1 MWSVRM
7 SPPRMPARLRAL
19 GDPLFAGA
27 FAVAWLAGLGV
38 SAAAGASADRARLAV
53 LAVIGLAMTVPFA
66 WRRRTPVTVTVV
78 VFSAGTLQAVLYREE
93 LPIGFVFAV
102 LVGAYSVG
110 AHAPF
115 RASLGAVVYALGCVF
130 AGSFLTSREG
140 LVSELLTAPLFVAL
154 PWAVGR
160 LVARLG
166 RQRRALSG
174 LNVRLEHE
182 RDAVARASVL
192 EERSRIA
199 RELHDIVAH
208 SISVMVIQAGAAE
221 ALVECG
227 RDALELLAAIRTTGQ
242 QALIEMR
249 RLLGVLRSDD
259 ADASVLIPQ
268 LGLGHLD
275 DLIEQARRDGI
286 AVTFTVEGD
295 PVDLAPGVD
304 IAAFRLVQEALSNVR
319 KHARATSVAVTLG
332 YQRDCLRLEVLDDG
346 IGADGNDAGSV
357 GHGLI
362 GMRERVLL
370 YNGTLSTRPRDG
382 HGWHVRALLP
392 LAG

>member
-1 MWSVRM
+1 
-7 SPPRMPARLRAL
+7 
-19 GDPLFAGA
+19 
-27 FAVAWLAGLGV
+27 
-38 SAAAGASADRARLAV
+38 
-53 LAVIGLAMTVPFA
+53 
-66 WRRRTPVTVTVV
+66 
-78 VFSAGTLQAVLYREE
+78 
-93 LPIGFVFAV
+93 
-102 LVGAYSVG
+102 
-110 AHAPF
+110 
-115 RASLGAVVYALGCVF
+115 VF
-130 AGSFLTSREG
+130 AGSLLTSPEG

-160 LVARLG
+160 LGARLG
-166 RQRRALSG
+166 RQRRALSD

-208 SISVMVIQAGAAE
+208 SISDMVIQAGAAE
-221 ALVECG
+221 ALVESG
-227 RDALELLAAIRTTGQ
+227 RDALEPLAAIRTTGQ

-249 RLLGVLRSDD
+249 RLLGVLRTAD

-268 LGLGHLD
+268 LGLGHID

-286 AVTFTVEGD
+286 AVAFAVEGD
-295 PVDLAPGVD
+295 PVDLPPGVD

-370 YNGTLSTRPRDG
+370 YSGTLSTGPRDG
-382 HGWHVRALLP
+382 HGWHVSALLP